1 MSDWGDIP
9 YAFGPSEARS
19 EEADELF
26 PIMGEK
32 GITGKSS
39 RPRAE
44 AEEPV
49 TERGADA
56 DLEPAAEK
64 KNKRKNPSAKKLLKK
79 MKKAAHEEHE
89 HRHYMSLVDGDDE
102 RIHCDACGYSIGTV
116 ASTRKP
122 HFVSKTHR
130 EAVVNYLLLK
140 EEEAKEAKEGKRKFH
155 QATLLEVEAMEKD
168 VKRRREEKI
177 IQDKQVTAH
186 RKRVLKAFTERGIP
200 VDVLDG
206 DLLELLEEARP
217 QRLSLGDK
225 SNLSRDLM
233 GELAKDE
240 LELEAREHKGED
252 VALNYDATPMNDDV
266 AIVVSRIC
274 REDFTLEH
282 RLVAVKRF
290 ARSLKSVHWQNVI
303 TTTLMDLSVP
313 RPKFKVGLSD
323 GCNVMVNV
331 GTSLSQVYESF
342 IFLLCH
348 PHVWQKIPGK
358 FHLQLLDN
366 TLHCWR
372 AVFKNSFAARAIFEE
387 ITGEK
392 WNRGHKIRWNAKQDQ
407 AQQVARTFMSLQSIN
422 DELKAEKLCTETQ
435 PKLER
440 ILTGQLHLY
449 SDFSLQLAARV
460 DGGAHF
466 VRITKLLEGDGFL
479 APFVVRYTLEVKK
492 FIQEV
497 MQAADPCLALPNVFA
512 LLRKAP
518 DHVDTRKLWG
528 VVKSWLKPGF
538 DYVWKVMG
546 GGQADEDGGHYSL
559 DIYRV
564 ARLCHPSQ
572 ATTLLEENKVI
583 DFEKLL
589 SGTDVRR
596 HSLQQPF
603 GRCG

>member
-1 MSDWGDIP
+1 
-9 YAFGPSEARS
+9 
-19 EEADELF
+19 
-26 PIMGEK
+26 
-32 GITGKSS
+32 
-39 RPRAE
+39 
-44 AEEPV
+44 
-49 TERGADA
+49 
-56 DLEPAAEK
+56 
-64 KNKRKNPSAKKLLKK
+64 
-79 MKKAAHEEHE
+79 
-89 HRHYMSLVDGDDE
+89 
-102 RIHCDACGYSIGTV
+102 
-116 ASTRKP
+116 
-122 HFVSKTHR
+122 
-130 EAVVNYLLLK
+130 
-140 EEEAKEAKEGKRKFH
+140 
-155 QATLLEVEAMEKD
+155 
-168 VKRRREEKI
+168 
-177 IQDKQVTAH
+177 
-186 RKRVLKAFTERGIP
+186 
-200 VDVLDG
+200 
-206 DLLELLEEARP
+206 
-217 QRLSLGDK
+217 
-225 SNLSRDLM
+225 M

-596 HSLQQPF
+596 FFGDTLCNSLLEDVDKLLMCHRAHIAKFLQPDELLEHWRKHGSEMGSWAAAARKLVLCQPNSCLAERAGSIVRSRISDQQGSMMEETF
-603 GRCG
+603 ETTCKLAFRYAEAREAKKKRDDSRCGTKIPEVSEGAVTALSDQCRSVGARSCPKMN